1 MERDNRKMWNL
12 FKIIFVQCKKIKR
25 GSMEYGLSLRLVSY
39 NHRIT
44 IDSYVKLIRR

>member
-12 FKIIFVQCKKIKR
+12 YKIIFVQCKIIKR
-25 GSMEYGLSLRLVSY
+25 GSMEHALSLGLVRY

-44 IDSYVKLIRR
+44 IDTYVKLIR